1 MCVLLFYWSRVGSGG
16 LTLGCGGDG
25 VGAGSLGGVL
35 MPSARNVTASTNMM
49 LGSNPSF

>member
-1 MCVLLFYWSRVGSGG
+1 VRAFVLLVSCGLWWSPVGMRGE
-16 LTLGCGGDG
+16 G